1 MTPLKP
7 FEDIRP
13 DQYDYELPED
23 RIALFPAET
32 RDHSKLL
39 IRSREGALSHDVFKN
54 IAAWLPGGTNL
65 FFNNSK
71 VIPARLIFTK
81 KTGSRVEIFCLKPDQ
96 PSGYTQS
103 LLSAGSCSWE
113 CMVGN
118 LKRFGNE
125 PLELEVNTGTKKVLL
140 SAQKAS
146 QQGNIVKVLFSWNE
160 PGVTFAEIIDCAGK
174 TPLPPYIKREATE
187 LDRYRYQTIYSRFD
201 GSVAAPT
208 AGLHFT
214 DRVFDTLRQKE
225 ITCHEITL
233 HVGAGTFQPVK
244 TDKITEHRMH
254 SEDIVIHS
262 NLLNILSNLPGRV
275 TCVGTTTVRTLES
288 LYWLGVKIIKTGNPD
303 PADLKLDQWEAY
315 QLDGSYTLKESFEA
329 FAAWFNRQQAEEL
342 VVSTSLI
349 ILPGYRFRVADTLI
363 TNFHQP
369 RSTLLL
375 LIAAFIGESWKET
388 YSYALE
394 NGFRFLSY
402 GDSSLIFNS

>member
-23 RIALFPAET
+23 RIALFPVET

-39 IRSREGALSHDVFKN
+39 VRSRDGALSHDVFSN
-54 IAAWLPGGTNL
+54 IAAHLPKGTNL

-81 KTGSRVEIFCLKPDQ
+81 ETGSRVEIFCLKPDH
-96 PSGYTQS
+96 PSDYAQS
-103 LLSAGSCSWE
+103 LSSSGSCSWE

-125 PLELEVNTGTKKVLL
+125 PLEMEVVAGRKKILL
-140 SAQKAS
+140 SAKKTS
-146 QQGNIVKVLFSWNE
+146 QQGNIVKVLFTWNE

-187 LDRYRYQTIYSRFD
+187 MDRFRYQTIYSRFD

-214 DRVFDTLRQKE
+214 DRVFDSLLQKK

-244 TDKITEHRMH
+244 ADRITEHHMH

-262 NLLNILSNLPGRV
+262 NLLNLLSGLPGRV
-275 TCVGTTTVRTLES
+275 ACVGTTTVRTLES
-288 LYWLGVKIIKTGNPD
+288 LYWLGVKIIETGNPD
-303 PADLKLDQWEAY
+303 PKDLKLDQWEAY
-315 QLDGSYTLKESFEA
+315 HLDGSYSLNEAFEA
-329 FAAWFNRQQAEEL
+329 FAAWFNRQKAEEL
-342 VVSTSLI
+342 IVSTSLM

-394 NGFRFLSY
+394 NRFRFLSY
-402 GDSSLIFNS
+402 GDSSLFFNR